1 MRIISEQETNKPKK
15 KKRVRRRINYKVIG
29 VLTVVAVVIGISLA
43 FQLNTVQRR
52 VVYPYPYRETVRH
65 YAEKYGVDSNLAAAV
80 IKAESKFE
88 HTAKSYRGALGLMQI
103 MPDTG
108 DWIADQ
114 LDEDNYSNEI
124 LLTPETNIRYGVWYL
139 STLAREFKNNEVL
152 TLAAYNAGRGNVH
165 AWMEEYGWDYDFGDV
180 DAIPFAETREYV
192 RRVLKHKNKYYEL
205 YR

>member
-1 MRIISEQETNKPKK
+1 M
-15 KKRVRRRINYKVIG
+15 RRRINYKVIG

-165 AWMEEYGWDYDFGDV
+165 AWMEEYGWDYDFSDV

>member
-1 MRIISEQETNKPKK
+1 VRIISEQETNKPKK